1 MADKIDGL
9 SAGAGDAE
17 AQRGYDPEEVT
28 SAKQVVQQLVR
39 TCKTFKIYLPNNPIH
54 QKFLDELSEKVA
66 RHLQA
71 FGPLKLRVRQFELL
85 CSGQPVYED
94 PDRRESIAFKLSA
107 DGIWEISFLP
117 GVQKEELIG
126 FLEVIGGAG
135 GGQVDDDIVTLLWG
149 KSLAHIKYSVV
160 EELRGDAGEEG
171 CKEMRAAP
179 VSPQQLQEVF
189 SKEVHG
195 KEAASDRTAFGTA
208 KTAEVPS
215 LHAFKLSDDE
225 LERVKEEVHRED
237 NLDMVAE
244 LEGLLFDVLRIERD
258 PELFSEILA
267 MVDGI
272 LESLLLRGD
281 FRHARRLIEF
291 HREMLEPTANL
302 PEPLR
307 AGLQNALRE
316 AGNPKRISQLQS
328 ILDNAEDE
336 ALDDFSSL
344 MSLLGREV
352 ISPLVDLLGNLGK
365 MKARRFLC
373 DILVRIGREDVA
385 DLTSRLNDHRWY
397 LVRNLIYILG
407 NIGDKRVLK
416 DLARFARHDTLQV
429 RRAVFHAL
437 SGMDDPEADQFLLQF
452 VSDSDYSNRMSAIK
466 SLGRKKVR
474 GALALLLKVLDS
486 KDFQTKQLGEK
497 KEIIEA
503 IGSTGGE
510 SVVPK
515 LRELLQV
522 SWSLFK
528 DVKAEETACCAAEAL
543 QKIATPSASGA
554 LREGSRS
561 KNKTVREACDKA
573 LDALKA
579 LRTRG

>member
-1 MADKIDGL
+1 MADKIEGL
-9 SAGAGDAE
+9 LAGAGDAGG
-17 AQRGYDPEEVT
+17 QKGYDQEEVA

-54 QKFLDELSEKVA
+54 QKFLDDLSEKVA
-66 RHLQA
+66 GHLQA
-71 FGPLKLRVRQFELL
+71 FGPLRLRVRQFELL

-94 PDRRESIAFKLSA
+94 LDRRESIAFKLSL

-117 GVQKEELIG
+117 GVPKEELIG

-149 KSLAHIKYSVV
+149 KSLTHIKHSVV
-160 EELRGDAGEEG
+160 EELKGDAGQGE
-171 CKEMRAAP
+171 CKEMRAGP

-189 SKEVHG
+189 SKEVHS
-195 KEAASDRTAFGTA
+195 KEAASDHTAFGTA
-208 KTAEVPS
+208 KTIEVPS

-225 LERVKEEVHRED
+225 LERVKEEVRRED

-244 LEGLLFDVLRIERD
+244 LEGILFDILRIERD

-267 MVDGI
+267 MVDSI

-281 FRHARRLIEF
+281 FRHARKLLEF
-291 HREMLEPTANL
+291 HREMLEPATNL

-307 AGLQNALRE
+307 AQLQNALRQ

-328 ILDNAEDE
+328 ILDNAKDE
-336 ALDDFSSL
+336 TLDDFSSL
-344 MSLLGREV
+344 MSLLGRGV
-352 ISPLVDLLGNLGK
+352 VPPLVDLLGNLEK
-365 MKARRFLC
+365 IKARRFLC
-373 DILVRIGREDVA
+373 DVLVRIGREDV
-385 DLTSRLNDHRWY
+385 DNITSRLNDHRWY

-407 NIGDKRVLK
+407 NIGDKRVIK
-416 DLARFARHDTLQV
+416 DLARFARHDSFQV

-437 SGMDDPEADQFLLQF
+437 NGMGDPEADQFLLQF

-474 GALALLLKVLDS
+474 GALALLLKMLDS

-515 LRELLQV
+515 LRKLLQV
-522 SWSLFK
+522 NWSLFK

-543 QKIATPSASGA
+543 QKIGSLSASAA

-561 KNKTVREACDKA
+561 KNKTIREACDKA
-573 LDALKA
+573 LEALKA
-579 LRTRG
+579 LRA

>member
-1 MADKIDGL
+1 MADKIEGL
-9 SAGAGDAE
+9 LAGAGDAGG
-17 AQRGYDPEEVT
+17 QKGYDQEEVA

-54 QKFLDELSEKVA
+54 QKFLDELSEKMA
-66 RHLQA
+66 GHLQA
-71 FGPLKLRVRQFELL
+71 FGPLRLRVRQFELL

-94 PDRRESIAFKLSA
+94 LDRRGRIALWLSL

-117 GVQKEELIG
+117 GVQKEELVG

-149 KSLAHIKYSVV
+149 KSLTHIKHSVV
-160 EELRGDAGEEG
+160 EELKGDAGQGE
-171 CKEMRAAP
+171 CKEMRAGP

-189 SKEVHG
+189 SKEVHS
-195 KEAASDRTAFGTA
+195 KEAASDHTAFGTT
-208 KTAEVPS
+208 KTVAVPS

-244 LEGLLFDVLRIERD
+244 LEGILFDILRIERD

-267 MVDGI
+267 MVDSI

-281 FRHARRLIEF
+281 FRHARKLLEF
-291 HREMLEPTANL
+291 HREMLEPATNL

-307 AGLQNALRE
+307 AQLQNALRQ

-328 ILDNAEDE
+328 ILDSAKDE
-336 ALDDFSSL
+336 TLDDFSSL
-344 MSLLGREV
+344 MSLLGRGV
-352 ISPLVDLLGNLGK
+352 VSPLVDLLGNLEK
-365 MKARRFLC
+365 IKARRFLC
-373 DILVRIGREDVA
+373 DVLVRIGREDV
-385 DLTSRLNDHRWY
+385 DNITSRLNDHRWY

-407 NIGDKRVLK
+407 NIGDKRVIK
-416 DLARFARHDTLQV
+416 DLARFARHDSFQV

-437 SGMDDPEADQFLLQF
+437 NGMGDPEADQLLLQF

-466 SLGRKKVR
+466 SLGKKKVR
-474 GALALLLKVLDS
+474 GALALLLKMLDS

-515 LRELLQV
+515 LRKLLQV
-522 SWSLFK
+522 NWSLFK

-543 QKIATPSASGA
+543 QKIGSLSASAA

-561 KNKTVREACDKA
+561 KNKTIREACDKA
-573 LDALKA
+573 LEALKA
-579 LRTRG
+579 LRA

>member
-1 MADKIDGL
+1 MADKIEGL
-9 SAGAGDAE
+9 LAGAGDAGG
-17 AQRGYDPEEVT
+17 QKGYDQEEVA

-54 QKFLDELSEKVA
+54 QKFLDELSEKMA
-66 RHLQA
+66 GHLQA
-71 FGPLKLRVRQFELL
+71 FGPLRLRVRQFELL

-94 PDRRESIAFKLSA
+94 LDRRESIAFRLSL

-117 GVQKEELIG
+117 GVQKEELVG
-126 FLEVIGGAG
+126 FLEVIGRAG
-135 GGQVDDDIVTLLWG
+135 DGQVDDDIVTLLWG
-149 KSLAHIKYSVV
+149 KSLTHIKHSVV
-160 EELRGDAGEEG
+160 EELKGDAGQGE
-171 CKEMRAAP
+171 CKEMRAGP

-189 SKEVHG
+189 SKEVHS
-195 KEAASDRTAFGTA
+195 KEAASDHTAFGTA
-208 KTAEVPS
+208 KTIEVPS

-225 LERVKEEVHRED
+225 LERVKEEVRRED

-244 LEGLLFDVLRIERD
+244 LEGILFDILRIERD

-267 MVDGI
+267 MVDSI

-281 FRHARRLIEF
+281 CRHARKLLEF
-291 HREMLEPTANL
+291 HREMLEPATNL

-307 AGLQNALRE
+307 AQLQNALRQ

-328 ILDNAEDE
+328 ILDSAKDE
-336 ALDDFSSL
+336 TLDDFSSL
-344 MSLLGREV
+344 MSLLGRGV
-352 ISPLVDLLGNLGK
+352 VSPLVDLLGNLEK
-365 MKARRFLC
+365 IKARRFLC
-373 DILVRIGREDVA
+373 DVLVRIGREDV
-385 DLTSRLNDHRWY
+385 DNITSRLNDHRWY

-407 NIGDKRVLK
+407 NIGDKRVIK
-416 DLARFARHDTLQV
+416 DLARFARHDSFQV

-437 SGMDDPEADQFLLQF
+437 NGMGDPEADQLLLQF

-466 SLGRKKVR
+466 SLGKKKVR
-474 GALALLLKVLDS
+474 GALALLLKMLDS

-515 LRELLQV
+515 LRKLLQV
-522 SWSLFK
+522 NWSLFK

-543 QKIATPSASGA
+543 QKIGSLSASAA

-561 KNKTVREACDKA
+561 KNKTIREACDKA
-573 LDALKA
+573 LEALKA
-579 LRTRG
+579 LRA

>member
-1 MADKIDGL
+1 MADTIEGL
-9 SAGAGDAE
+9 LAGAGDVE
-17 AQRGYDPEEVT
+17 GQRGYDPEEVT

-39 TCKTFKIYLPNNPIH
+39 SCKTFKIYLPNNPIH
-54 QKFLDELSEKVA
+54 QKFVDDLLEKVTS
-66 RHLQA
+66 HLQA
-71 FGPLKLRVRQFELL
+71 FGPLKLRVRQFDLL

-94 PDRRESIAFKLSA
+94 PDRRESIAFRLSL
-107 DGIWEISFLP
+107 DGIWEIRLLP
-117 GVQKEELIG
+117 GVQKDELIA

-135 GGQVDDDIVTLLWG
+135 DGQVDDDIVTLLWG
-149 KSLAHIKYSVV
+149 KSLVHIKYSVV
-160 EELRGDAGEEG
+160 EELRGDAGEKG
-171 CKEMRAAP
+171 CKEMGAAP

-189 SKEVHG
+189 SKEVHS

-208 KTAEVPS
+208 KTVEVPS

-225 LERVKEEVHRED
+225 LERVKEEVQRED
-237 NLDMVAE
+237 NLDMVPE
-244 LEGLLFDVLRIERD
+244 LEGILFDILRIERD

-267 MVDGI
+267 MVDSI

-281 FRHARRLIEF
+281 FRHARKLIEF
-291 HREMLEPTANL
+291 HREMLEPATNL

-307 AGLQNALRE
+307 AQIQEALRQ
-316 AGNPKRISQLQS
+316 AGNPKRMLQLQP

-344 MSLLGREV
+344 MSLLGRQV
-352 ISPLVDLLGNLGK
+352 ISPLVDLLGNLEK

-373 DILVRIGREDVA
+373 DVLVRIGREDVDNITA
-385 DLTSRLNDHRWY
+385 RLNDDRWY

-407 NIGDKRVLK
+407 NIADKRVIK
-416 DLARFARHDTLQV
+416 DLARFIRHDSFQV

-437 SGMDDPEADQFLLQF
+437 NGMGDPEADQLLLQF
-452 VSDSDYSNRMSAIK
+452 ISDSDYSNRMSAIK

-474 GALALLLKVLDS
+474 GALALLLRVLDS
-486 KDFQTKQLGEK
+486 KDFQTKQLAEK
-497 KEIIEA
+497 KEVIEA

-528 DVKAEETACCAAEAL
+528 DVKAEEIACCAAEAL

-561 KNKTVREACDKA
+561 KNKTVREACNKA

-579 LRTRG
+579 PRG

>member
-1 MADKIDGL
+1 MADKIEGL
-9 SAGAGDAE
+9 LAGAGDAGG
-17 AQRGYDPEEVT
+17 QKGYDQEEVT

-54 QKFLDELSEKVA
+54 QKFLDELSEKMA
-66 RHLQA
+66 GHLQA
-71 FGPLKLRVRQFELL
+71 FGPLRLRVRQFELL

-94 PDRRESIAFKLSA
+94 LDRRESIAFRLSL

-117 GVQKEELIG
+117 GVQKEELVG
-126 FLEVIGGAG
+126 FLEVIGRAG
-135 GGQVDDDIVTLLWG
+135 DGQVDDDIVTLLWG
-149 KSLAHIKYSVV
+149 KSLTHIKHSVV
-160 EELRGDAGEEG
+160 EELKGDAGQGE
-171 CKEMRAAP
+171 CKEMRAGP

-189 SKEVHG
+189 SKEVHS
-195 KEAASDRTAFGTA
+195 KEAASDHTAFGTA
-208 KTAEVPS
+208 KTIEVPS

-225 LERVKEEVHRED
+225 LERVKEEVRRED

-244 LEGLLFDVLRIERD
+244 LEGILFDILRIERD

-267 MVDGI
+267 MVDSI

-281 FRHARRLIEF
+281 CRHARKLLEF
-291 HREMLEPTANL
+291 HREMLEPATNL

-307 AGLQNALRE
+307 AQLQNALRQ

-328 ILDNAEDE
+328 ILDSAKDE
-336 ALDDFSSL
+336 TLDDFSSL
-344 MSLLGREV
+344 MSLLGRGV
-352 ISPLVDLLGNLGK
+352 VSPLVDLLGNLEK
-365 MKARRFLC
+365 IKARRFLC
-373 DILVRIGREDVA
+373 DVLVRIGREDV
-385 DLTSRLNDHRWY
+385 DNITSRLNDHRWY

-407 NIGDKRVLK
+407 NIGDKRVIK
-416 DLARFARHDTLQV
+416 DLARFARHDSFQV

-437 SGMDDPEADQFLLQF
+437 NGMGDPEADQLLLQF

-466 SLGRKKVR
+466 SLGKKKVR
-474 GALALLLKVLDS
+474 GALALLLKMLDS

-515 LRELLQV
+515 LRKLLQV
-522 SWSLFK
+522 NWSLFK

-543 QKIATPSASGA
+543 QKIGSLAASAA

-561 KNKTVREACDKA
+561 KNKTIREACDKA
-573 LDALKA
+573 LEALKA
-579 LRTRG
+579 LRA

>member
-1 MADKIDGL
+1 MVDKIEGL
-9 SAGAGDAE
+9 LAGAGDAE
-17 AQRGYDPEEVT
+17 GQKGYDQEEVT

-66 RHLQA
+66 GHLQA
-71 FGPLKLRVRQFELL
+71 FGPLRLRVRQFELL

-94 PDRRESIAFKLSA
+94 LDRRESIAFKLSL

-117 GVQKEELIG
+117 GVQKEELVG
-126 FLEVIGGAG
+126 FLEVIGRAG
-135 GGQVDDDIVTLLWG
+135 DGQVDDDIVTLLWG
-149 KSLAHIKYSVV
+149 KSLTHIKHSVV
-160 EELRGDAGEEG
+160 EELKGDAGQGE
-171 CKEMRAAP
+171 CKEMRAGP

-189 SKEVHG
+189 SKEVHS
-195 KEAASDRTAFGTA
+195 KEAVSDHTAFGTA
-208 KTAEVPS
+208 KTIEVPS

-225 LERVKEEVHRED
+225 LERVKEEVRRED

-244 LEGLLFDVLRIERD
+244 LEGILFDILRIERD
-258 PELFSEILA
+258 AELFSEILA
-267 MVDGI
+267 MVDSI

-281 FRHARRLIEF
+281 FRHARKLLEF
-291 HREMLEPTANL
+291 HREMLEPATNL

-307 AGLQNALRE
+307 AQLQNALRQ

-328 ILDNAEDE
+328 ILDSAKDE
-336 ALDDFSSL
+336 TLDDFSSL
-344 MSLLGREV
+344 MSLLGRGV
-352 ISPLVDLLGNLGK
+352 APPLVDLLGNLEK
-365 MKARRFLC
+365 IKARRFLC
-373 DILVRIGREDVA
+373 DVLVRIGREDV
-385 DLTSRLNDHRWY
+385 DNITSRLNDHRWY

-407 NIGDKRVLK
+407 NIGDKRVIK
-416 DLARFARHDTLQV
+416 DLARFARHDSFQV

-437 SGMDDPEADQFLLQF
+437 NGMGDPEADQLLLQF

-474 GALALLLKVLDS
+474 GALALLLKMLDS

-515 LRELLQV
+515 LRKLLQV
-522 SWSLFK
+522 NWSLFK

-543 QKIATPSASGA
+543 QKIGSLSASVA

-561 KNKTVREACDKA
+561 KNKTIREACDKA
-573 LDALKA
+573 LEALKA
-579 LRTRG
+579 LRA

>member
-1 MADKIDGL
+1 M
-9 SAGAGDAE
+9 AGAGDAGG
-17 AQRGYDPEEVT
+17 QKGYDQEEVA

-66 RHLQA
+66 GHLQA
-71 FGPLKLRVRQFELL
+71 FGPLRLRVRQFELL

-94 PDRRESIAFKLSA
+94 LDRRESIAFKLSL

-117 GVQKEELIG
+117 GVQKEELVG
-126 FLEVIGGAG
+126 FLEVIGRAG
-135 GGQVDDDIVTLLWG
+135 DGQVDDDIVTLLWG
-149 KSLAHIKYSVV
+149 KSLTHIKHSVV
-160 EELRGDAGEEG
+160 EEFKGDAGQGE
-171 CKEMRAAP
+171 CKEMRAGP

-189 SKEVHG
+189 SKEVHS
-195 KEAASDRTAFGTA
+195 KEAVSDHTAFGTA
-208 KTAEVPS
+208 KTIEVPS

-225 LERVKEEVHRED
+225 LERVKEEVRRED

-244 LEGLLFDVLRIERD
+244 LEGILFDILRIERD
-258 PELFSEILA
+258 AELFSEILA
-267 MVDGI
+267 MVDSI

-281 FRHARRLIEF
+281 FRHARKLLEF
-291 HREMLEPTANL
+291 HREMLEPATNL

-307 AGLQNALRE
+307 AQLQNALRQ

-328 ILDNAEDE
+328 ILDSAKGET
-336 ALDDFSSL
+336 LDDFSSL
-344 MSLLGREV
+344 MSLLGRGV
-352 ISPLVDLLGNLGK
+352 VSPLVDLLGNLEK
-365 MKARRFLC
+365 IKARRFLC
-373 DILVRIGREDVA
+373 DVLVRIGREDI
-385 DLTSRLNDHRWY
+385 DNITSRLNDHRWY

-407 NIGDKRVLK
+407 NIGDKRVIK
-416 DLARFARHDTLQV
+416 DLARFARHDSFQV

-437 SGMDDPEADQFLLQF
+437 NGMGDPEADQLLLQF

-486 KDFQTKQLGEK
+486 KDFQAKQLGEK

-515 LRELLQV
+515 LRKLLQV
-522 SWSLFK
+522 NWSLFK

-543 QKIATPSASGA
+543 QKIGSLSASAA

-561 KNKTVREACDKA
+561 KNKTIRETCDKA
-573 LDALKA
+573 LGALKA
-579 LRTRG
+579 LRA